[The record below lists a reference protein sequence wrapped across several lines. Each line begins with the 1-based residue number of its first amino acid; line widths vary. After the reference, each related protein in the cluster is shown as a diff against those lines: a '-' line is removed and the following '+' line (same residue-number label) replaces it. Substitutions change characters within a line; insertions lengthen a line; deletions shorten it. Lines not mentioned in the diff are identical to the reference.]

1 MVIGNRLTVVAPPPA
16 RYPNAEAGPPPV
28 SKKQDNWELRR
39 IKKWY
44 NRIAEGWRPTPQEL
58 QIRFGAYADQAE
70 LLMRRIQ
77 DRQPW
82 EDFVEGI
89 DGAPV
94 GLRRRLNV

>member
-1 MVIGNRLTVVAPPPA
+1 M
-16 RYPNAEAGPPPV
+16 
-28 SKKQDNWELRR
+28 SKRQDHWELRR

-44 NRIAEGWRPTPQEL
+44 NRIADGWSPTPQEL
-58 QIRFGAYADQAE
+58 QITFGAYADQAE
-70 LLMRRIQ
+70 LLVRRIQ

-94 GLRRRLNV
+94 ELRRRLHA